1 MVCGHARVACIFS
14 IASPLPLPGLRCIV
28 AVSGVMRVIVDA
40 GVALHCLSQYVCVR
54 SLCHVVVV
62 AP

>member
-1 MVCGHARVACIFS
+1 
-14 IASPLPLPGLRCIV
+14 
-28 AVSGVMRVIVDA
+28 MRVIVDA